1 MNRELKIFV
10 LMYAAVWLIAG
21 VGAYLLWKEGSY
33 VDYGSW
39 RSTLTS
45 LLVRLPNAACALW
58 LWMFARRERWLWA
71 LFGFVG
77 HLYAI
82 IIFLVVER
90 FALPAQQGS
99 SAQTS

>member
-1 MNRELKIFV
+1 MSRELKIFV
-10 LMYAAVWLIAG
+10 LMYAAGHLISG
-21 VGAYLLWKEGSY
+21 IMTYILWK
-33 VDYGSW
+33 GSW
-39 RSTLTS
+39 DIDAYFKMVMLTWADK
-45 LLVRLPNAACALW
+45 AACALW

-90 FALPAQQGS
+90 LALPAQQGS
-99 SAQTS
+99 AAQTS